1 MALPAEVRNN
11 IAELALVQD
20 RIYLPQANGATD
32 DLIKIFHVDLEHKPL
47 HNLVLFHMQK
57 AVGHTFIIL
66 VRIVLKFMSREA
78 KSKRPTGLGVGLLAA
93 SRRTYE
99 DSHWFYWALNTFY
112 LPRGPASHA
121 RYYWA
126 SVNPR
131 HKTLVMSV
139 GIQFSLADLTPE
151 ILDHIAHYA
160 HLRSDH
166 NSPGQPLSGD
176 VGSVPWRDYAVDAL
190 THIWAQKLNY
200 IRGWQN
206 LHELKLEAPDQ
217 QQLLLRGRDL
227 NSTLRGF
234 DQPIYRI
241 PFPGSEYDEPPHCD
255 AEIWHFLKQAAAAV
269 AIESSA
275 IISNQGW
282 EGFRVSVDQK
292 LKGECCVL
300 EQGARDVIT
309 PR

>member
-1 MALPAEVRNN
+1 MSLPAEIRNK

-20 RIYLPQANGATD
+20 RVHLPQADGATD
-32 DLIKIFHVDLEHKPL
+32 DLTKIFHVELDHKPFD
-47 HNLVLFHMQK
+47 NLIPYHMQK
-57 AVGHTFIIL
+57 AVEHTLLFL
-66 VRIVLKFMSREA
+66 VRIVLKFISREA
-78 KSKRPTGLGVGLLAA
+78 ISKRPTGLGVGLLAA

-99 DSHWFYWALNTFY
+99 DSHWLYWALNTFY
-112 LPRGPASHA
+112 LPRGPASHT
-121 RYYWA
+121 RHYWT

-131 HKTLVMSV
+131 HKTLVRSI

-151 ILDHIAHYA
+151 TLDHIEHYA
-160 HLRSDH
+160 HLRPDH
-166 NSPGQPLSGD
+166 NSPGQRLSGD
-176 VGSVPWRDYAVDAL
+176 VGSVPWRHYIVDAL
-190 THIWAQKLNY
+190 THIWAQKLGY

-227 NSTLRGF
+227 DFTLRGF

-241 PFPGSEYDEPPHCD
+241 PFPGSEFGEPPHCD
-255 AEIWHFLKQAAAAV
+255 SEIWHFLKQAAAAA

-275 IISNQGW
+275 IISSQGW

-300 EQGARDVIT
+300 EQGARDVVT
-309 PR
+309 SG